1 MLSKNMN
8 NNLLNLIGNTP
19 LIKLNQASKKTRCEI
34 YGKAEF
40 LNPCGSVKDRP
51 ASFIIKSAIE
61 KKRALMSKQ
70 ETKGKSPAKI
80 KMSWG

>member
-1 MLSKNMN
+1 MN

-19 LIKLNQASKKTRCEI
+19 LIKLNQASKKTKCEI

-51 ASFIIKSAIE
+51 ASYIIKSAIE
-61 KKRALMSKQ
+61 KKHIKKKPALD
-70 ETKGKSPAKI
+70 I
-80 KMSWG
+80 KLFKLICF